1 MSCQSINIKDVKKGS
16 IADELGIQNG
26 DKLLSINGEKVNDII
41 EYKYLISDE
50 FLVLE
55 IEKADGE
62 IWEFEIEKDYDEDLG
77 LVFEGIIDE
86 PKSCHNKC
94 IFCFIDQ
101 LPKGMRKTLY
111 FKDDDTRL
119 SFLQGNFLSLTN
131 MKDKDIDKIIKFRIS
146 PINISIH
153 TTDMELRKKM
163 LNNKNAD
170 KLLDYMGRL
179 KNGRIEMKGQIVLCP
194 DINDGEHLDK
204 TIKDLYVFYPEL
216 SCVAIVPVGLTKY
229 REELFPL
236 KEYNERTAAQVI
248 DQVEAMQKINLNRL
262 GTRFVFLSDEF
273 YLIANR
279 QIQPYDNYE
288 GFSQI
293 ENGVGIIALF
303 NAELDAS
310 LERIEQY
317 EEVSAEGTIVTGEYA
332 MPILRKACDKIMD
345 KLPGLNLNVIGIKN
359 EFFGSSVKVSGLV
372 TAGDIISQL
381 KGKNISRN
389 IFIPDNM
396 LRRGDPVFLDD
407 LTIEDIEKELGVKVI
422 VCKQDG
428 SDLVENILKYCR

>member
-16 IADELGIQNG
+16 IADELGIQSC

-170 KLLDYMGRL
+170 RLLDYMGRL

>member
-1 MSCQSINIKDVKKGS
+1 MPCCSINIKDVVKDS
-16 IADELGIQNG
+16 IADELGIQKG
-26 DKLLSINGEKVNDII
+26 DKLLSINGEVVNDII

-50 FLVLE
+50 YLVVE
-55 IEKADGE
+55 IEKPDGE
-62 IWEFEIEKDYDEDLG
+62 IWEMEIEKDYDEDLG
-77 LVFEGIIDE
+77 LIFEGIIDK

-131 MKDKDIDKIIKFRIS
+131 MKDEDIEKIIRFRIS

-163 LNNKNAD
+163 LNNKNAV
-170 KLLDYMGRL
+170 KLLDYMRKL
-179 KNGRIEMKGQIVLCP
+179 KNGKIEMKGQIVLCP
-194 DINDGEHLDK
+194 EINDGEHLDK
-204 TIKDLYVFYPEL
+204 TIKDLYEFYPEL

-229 REELFPL
+229 REGLFPL
-236 KEYNERTAAQVI
+236 KQYNEITAAQVI
-248 DQVEAMQKINLNRL
+248 DQVEAMQEYYLNKL
-262 GTRFVFLSDEF
+262 GTRFAFLSDEF
-273 YLIANR
+273 YLIAKR
-279 QIQPYDNYE
+279 PIQPYDNYE

-310 LERIEQY
+310 LERVKQY
-317 EEVSAEGTIVTGEYA
+317 EEVSGEGTIVTGEYA
-332 MPILRKACDKIMD
+332 MPILKKACDKIRD
-345 KLPGLNLNVIGIKN
+345 KIPGLNLNVIGIKN

-381 KGKNISRN
+381 KAKNISRN

-396 LRRGDPVFLDD
+396 LRKGDPIFLDN
-407 LTIEDIEKELGVKVI
+407 LTIEDIEKELDVRVI
-422 VCKQDG
+422 VCRQDG

>member
-16 IADELGIQNG
+16 IADELGIQSC

-204 TIKDLYVFYPEL
+204 TIKDLYAFYPEL